1 MNEKDVIQR
10 FVKAKKLFSSYAVL
24 IMLCVFSKSFAQNS
38 DGKISGVILDEA
50 KGETVLGASLF
61 VEETK
66 KSAISDQNGEFTI
79 EAKKGQTITVSYIG
93 YVTQKVKVTGN
104 KLTII
109 LKEDVSNLKEV
120 VVIGYG
126 KVHRKD
132 VTGAISSITGDELRK
147 TQPVTFDQAL
157 QGKVAGVVVQQ
168 TSGQPGGGVNI
179 QIRGMSSFG
188 SGSPLYVIDGVI
200 IGQSFAGEN
209 GTNPLATINPADIES
224 VDVLKDASA
233 TAIYGSQATNGVI
246 VVTTKRGKEGRSK
259 ISYEFTTGFQELV
272 RQYPTMNLKEY
283 AQLINERAAVWG
295 FDERPEFANPEYLGE
310 GTNWQSELFRRAPT
324 SNHVLT
330 LSGGN
335 DKTQYLLSGSYFNQ
349 EGIALG
355 SKFSRASVRIN
366 LDNKTTSWLK
376 IGTSL
381 QLTHIDENVNATG
394 SSVIREALSQTVDI
408 PVRNPDGSFAGEE
421 SSEGWIAKRV
431 NPVALALVDKN
442 NPKRNQMFGNFYA
455 DIAFTK
461 DLSFRN
467 EISGNFTFKTE
478 DRFYPTYQFGLAER
492 VINEAFYSYNQ
503 DYFTTFRSFF
513 TYAKV
518 FKSKYNINILAGHE
532 AQLSQSE
539 NVSAG
544 RRNFISNDV
553 TNISSGDLQTATNSG
568 VRSDS
573 AQESYFGRL
582 NFIYNDKYLFTANV
596 RADGSS
602 KFAPDNRWVTTY
614 SGAFAWKM
622 NNENFLKNS
631 KIVNELKLR
640 TGYGLTNNQNIRNN
654 AYLSTLSSMPTAL
667 SGISQLTTNLG
678 NPNVEW
684 EKTKYSNI
692 GLDARLFGWKLG
704 FSIDVYNRLTD
715 GLLMQIPLPLYS
727 GITVDYNVGSI
738 ISPYINIGKVRNR
751 GIDFH
756 INSTN
761 IKTKDFSWDTNFTL
775 SHNKNKV
782 LKLNTDGASLTA
794 KFGSD
799 IVTRTVV
806 GGSIGD
812 FYGYVIDGVFAK
824 SSDFFDPNAD
834 NTEVHSHGMPTN
846 SDGTL
851 LPVRPTSGGVW
862 YGDMKFKDLNG
873 DGVIN
878 EKDQKKLGSPIPD
891 FQLGLGNS
899 FSYKGFDLNIFFS
912 SNDGNEVINTMRING
927 ENPLTNYGYL
937 KALKDHAVVALDPN
951 ASDSDPNNPNN
962 WYVTNPNTTIIG
974 LKNNDSNRN
983 NRFSDKYVE
992 DGSFIRCKNITLGY
1006 RFPEKLIQKIHMSSL
1021 RVYANVTNA
1030 FLITKYKGL
1039 DPEVGS
1045 WNPLL
1050 AGVDNGFYPQPRIF
1064 TLGVNLGL

>member
-1 MNEKDVIQR
+1 MNEKHVIQR

-24 IMLCVFSKSFAQNS
+24 VMLCSFGVVSAQENN
-38 DGKISGVILDEA
+38 GKISGVIVE
-50 KGETVLGASLF
+50 ETNGQSVLGANLLI
-61 VEETK
+61 EETK
-66 KSAISDQNGEFTI
+66 KSAISDLDGKFTI
-79 EAKKGQTITVSYIG
+79 EAKTGETLVVTSIG
-93 YVTQKVKVTGN
+93 FETQRIKVTEG
-104 KLTII
+104 KKITIR
-109 LKEDVSNLKEV
+109 LKDDVTLLKDV

-126 KVHRKD
+126 KTQRKD

-179 QIRGMSSFG
+179 QIRGLSSFG

-200 IGQSFAGEN
+200 IGQSFGGEN
-209 GTNPLATINPADIES
+209 GTNPLATISPSDIES

-246 VVTTKRGKEGRSK
+246 VVTTKRGKEGAPK
-259 ISYEFTTGFQELV
+259 ISYEFTTGFQELIK
-272 RQYPTMNLKEY
+272 QYPTMNLKEY

-295 FDERPEFANPEYLGE
+295 FDDRPEFANPEYLGE
-310 GTNWQSELFRRAPT
+310 GTNWQKELFRRAPT

-355 SKFSRASVRIN
+355 SKFSRASIRLN

-381 QLTHIDENVNATG
+381 QLTHIDENVNTTG
-394 SSVIREALSQTVDI
+394 SSVIKAALSQTVDI
-408 PVRNPDGSFAGEE
+408 PVRNADGSFAGEE
-421 SSEGWIAKRV
+421 SSEGWIAKQV

-467 EISGNFTFKTE
+467 EVSGNFTFKTE
-478 DRFYPTYQFGLAER
+478 DRFYPTYTFGLAER
-492 VINEAFYSYNQ
+492 VTNEAYYSYRQ
-503 DYFTTFRSFF
+503 DYYTTFRSFF

-518 FKSKYNINILAGHE
+518 FKNKYNVNILAGHE
-532 AQLSQSE
+532 VQLSQNE
-539 NVSAG
+539 DVSAG
-544 RRNFISNDV
+544 RRNFISNDI
-553 TNISSGDLQTATNSG
+553 TNISSGDLQTATNGG
-568 VRSDS
+568 VRGDS

-596 RADGSS
+596 RTDGSS
-602 KFAPDNRWVTTY
+602 KFAPDNRWVATY
-614 SGAFAWKM
+614 SGAFAWKL

-654 AYLSTLSSMPTAL
+654 AYLSTLASVPTAL

-678 NPNVEW
+678 NPGVEW
-684 EKTKYSNI
+684 EKTEYSNI

-727 GITVDYNVGSI
+727 GTTVEYNPGAI
-738 ISPYINIGKVRNR
+738 NAPYVNIGKVRNR
-751 GIDFH
+751 GIDLH
-756 INSTN
+756 VNSTN
-761 IKTKDFSWDTNFTL
+761 IKTKDFSWSTDFTL

-794 KFGSD
+794 KYGND

-812 FYGYVIDGVFAK
+812 FYGYQIDGVFATA
-824 SSDFFDPNAD
+824 SDFFDPNAES
-834 NTEVHSHGMPTN
+834 TEIRSHGMPTN

-862 YGDMKFKDLNG
+862 YGDLKFKDLNG
-873 DGVIN
+873 DGVIT

-912 SNDGNEVINTMRING
+912 ANVGNEVINGIRING
-927 ENPLTNYGYL
+927 ENPLTNNGYL
-937 KALKDHAVVALDPN
+937 KALKDHAVLALVNPN
-951 ASDSDPNNPNN
+951 GSASDVDNV
-962 WYVTNPNTTIIG
+962 YVTNPNTTIIG

-1006 RFPEKLIQKIHMSSL
+1006 RFPEKLIQKINMSSL
-1021 RVYANVTNA
+1021 RVYANVSNA
-1030 FLITKYKGL
+1030 FIITKYKGM

>member
-1 MNEKDVIQR
+1 MNEKHVIQC
-10 FVKAKKLFSSYAVL
+10 VTKVAKNLFNKYAIVM
-24 IMLCVFSKSFAQNS
+24 MLCSFGMLSAQNS
-38 DGKISGVILDEA
+38 EEKITGVVTEEANGQPLPGVNVLIKGTNQRTVTDFDGKFSINA
-50 KGETVLGASLF
+50 K
-61 VEETK
+61 
-66 KSAISDQNGEFTI
+66 I
-79 EAKKGQTITVSYIG
+79 GQTLTISYVSF
-93 YVTQKVKVTGN
+93 VTQNVKITSN
-104 KLTII
+104 KLSIG
-109 LKEDVSNLKEV
+109 LKDDVSALEEV

-126 KVHRKD
+126 KVQRKD

-200 IGQSFAGEN
+200 IGQSYGGEN

-246 VVTTKRGKEGRSK
+246 VVTTKRGKEGAPK

-283 AQLINERAAVWG
+283 AQLMNERAAVWG
-295 FDERPEFANPEYLGE
+295 FDDRPEFANPEYLGE

-455 DIAFTK
+455 DITFTK

-467 EISGNFTFKTE
+467 EVSGNFTFRTE
-478 DRFYPTYQFGLAER
+478 DRFYPRYVFGLAER
-492 VINEAFYSYNQ
+492 VTNEAFYSYNQ
-503 DYFTTFRSFF
+503 DYYTTLRSFF

-518 FKSKYNINILAGHE
+518 FKSKYNVNILAGHE

-596 RADGSS
+596 RTDGSS

-614 SGAFAWKM
+614 SGAFAWKI

-654 AYLSTLSSMPTAL
+654 AYLSTLVSMPTAL

-684 EKTKYSNI
+684 EKTEYSNV

-727 GITVDYNVGSI
+727 GTTVDYNPGAI
-738 ISPYINIGKVRNR
+738 NAPYINIGKVRNR
-751 GIDFH
+751 GVDLH

-794 KFGSD
+794 KYGGD

-812 FYGYVIDGVFAK
+812 FYGYQIDGVFATA
-824 SSDFFDPNAD
+824 SDFFDPNAES
-834 NTEVHSHGMPTN
+834 TGVRSHGMPTN

-862 YGDMKFKDLNG
+862 YGDLKFKDLNG
-873 DGVIN
+873 DGVIT

-891 FQLGLGNS
+891 FQLGLGNT

-912 SNDGNEVINTMRING
+912 ANVGNEVINAMRING

-937 KALKDHAVVALDPN
+937 KALKDHAVLALVDPN
-951 ASDSDPNNPNN
+951 GSASVVDNV
-962 WYVTNPNTTIIG
+962 YVTNPNTTIIG

-1021 RVYANVTNA
+1021 RVYANVSNA

-1064 TLGVNLGL
+1064 TVGVNLGL